1 MKIIVLALTKK
12 LEINHIKKWS
22 EWRDLNPR
30 PPGPKPD
37 TLPSCA
43 TLRKRCNYTLIVPSV
58 NL

>member
-1 MKIIVLALTKK
+1 MEIMDLVLTKK

-43 TLRKRCNYTLIVPSV
+43 TLRKSV
-58 NL
+58 